1 MLRSGMFYRH
11 YGKRWLDICGSALG
25 LLVLSPLFLLVAIAV
40 KCGSGGP
47 VFYGQPRVGK
57 NGRTFII
64 WKFRSMVDGAE
75 RIGPS
80 ITFSGDPRITPV
92 GRFLRKWKLDELP
105 QLWNVLKGDMSLV
118 GPRPEL
124 PLYVANYTAHQRQV
138 FTVRPGITDPASL
151 KYRDEEQI
159 LAAVGDR
166 EHFYKE
172 VVLPHKLTLSLDYI
186 QGVRFW
192 LDIVLILRTMKVL
205 PASSMTSGATDSPPQ
220 GTSSP

>member
-92 GRFLRKWKLDELP
+92 GRFLRRWKLDELP

-124 PLYVANYTAHQRQV
+124 PLYVANYTRNHRS
-138 FTVRPGITDPASL
+138 GLI
-151 KYRDEEQI
+151 
-159 LAAVGDR
+159 
-166 EHFYKE
+166 E
-172 VVLPHKLTLSLDYI
+172 VP
-186 QGVRFW
+186 R
-192 LDIVLILRTMKVL
+192 
-205 PASSMTSGATDSPPQ
+205 
-220 GTSSP
+220 